1 LVRRSKSDPKGS
13 AWPKF
18 PGHSIFAARGLS
30 LAGAVFAA
38 GLFLAGCAT
47 PLPQHYEAVPSVAY
61 ASPQD
66 TDLGRMIQSD
76 LDAHPEKTGVRL
88 LSKGQP
94 SFKARL
100 DLAAMADK
108 TLDLQYY
115 RWAVDTS
122 GIILAAKVMRAADR
136 GVRVRIL
143 IDDINTANS
152 DFKFAR
158 MDYHPNIE
166 IRLFNPFRR
175 RGFRLFDFI
184 TDFDRVNHRMHNKA
198 FIADNAVAIV
208 GGRNIGDEYFDV
220 DPEAN
225 FRDLDVTLV
234 GPIVQE
240 ISTSFDEFWNSEWA
254 IPINAIVKEK
264 MTEEEFEARKT
275 KLYELVAEKT
285 EGPYTIGRP
294 REAIRDDFRTARR
307 DFIWAPA
314 QVLYDSPWKIDSG
327 HDEVTTE
334 LRAVKIDDEL
344 LVEAAYLI
352 SGETGIEN
360 ARRLNARGVRV
371 RILTN
376 SLATNDVT
384 AAHSGYANY
393 RKDLIRNGVEL
404 YELRP
409 DSRKRNRK
417 WSLLSTK
424 SIASL
429 HTKVFV
435 VDGETTVVG
444 SYNADPRS
452 RDINTEIVVMIES
465 AVLAAQV
472 KAYMASGVAPQAS
485 YRVTLEKGER
495 GFDRLVWTTEENG
508 ATIRFYAEPEVG
520 FWQRFSAWFISLFP
534 IEDQL

>member
-1 LVRRSKSDPKGS
+1 
-13 AWPKF
+13 
-18 PGHSIFAARGLS
+18 
-30 LAGAVFAA
+30 
-38 GLFLAGCAT
+38 
-47 PLPQHYEAVPSVAY
+47 
-61 ASPQD
+61 
-66 TDLGRMIQSD
+66 
-76 LDAHPEKTGVRL
+76 
-88 LSKGQP
+88 
-94 SFKARL
+94 
-100 DLAAMADK
+100 
-108 TLDLQYY
+108 
-115 RWAVDTS
+115 
-122 GIILAAKVMRAADR
+122 
-136 GVRVRIL
+136 
-143 IDDINTANS
+143 
-152 DFKFAR
+152 
-158 MDYHPNIE
+158 
-166 IRLFNPFRR
+166 
-175 RGFRLFDFI
+175 
-184 TDFDRVNHRMHNKA
+184 
-198 FIADNAVAIV
+198 
-208 GGRNIGDEYFDV
+208 
-220 DPEAN
+220 
-225 FRDLDVTLV
+225 
-234 GPIVQE
+234 
-240 ISTSFDEFWNSEWA
+240 
-254 IPINAIVKEK
+254 
-264 MTEEEFEARKT
+264 
-275 KLYELVAEKT
+275 
-285 EGPYTIGRP
+285 
-294 REAIRDDFRTARR
+294 
-307 DFIWAPA
+307 
-314 QVLYDSPWKIDSG
+314 VLYDSPWKIDSG

-520 FWQRFSAWFISLFP
+520 FWQRFSAWFISLLP